1 MINILSKYKFVFY
14 FINLTLIFLYLF
26 PGSLPGC
33 ILYDDCTAQPQ
44 LTPDFMISSN
54 HFYAFVILSIA
65 GFLTYKKSENLYFL
79 KIYLIL
85 LSILLELLHFFI
97 PNRSFEISDLFG
109 NLVGVVFIII
119 VNYILNREKF
129 KN

>member
-1 MINILSKYKFVFY
+1 MINILSKYKFIFY
-14 FINLTLIFLYLF
+14 IINLTLIFLYLF

-33 ILYDDCTAQPQ
+33 ILYDDCTAQPH

-54 HFYAFVILSIA
+54 HFYSFIILSIA
-65 GFLTYKKSENLYFL
+65 GFLTYKKSANLYFL